1 MDWTIRKI
9 AAVFSDQVNAWAD
22 PGSTSTNE
30 SIQVIL
36 FCRRTLLT

>member
-9 AAVFSDQVNAWAD
+9 TTVFSDQVNAQAD

-30 SIQVIL
+30 SLQVFL
-36 FCRRTLLT
+36 LCRRTLST